1 MNVIKNINDAIKREI
16 KRLDKN
22 NLTAFDQIAFLQN
35 EIRLMRETMDL
46 MQEELKKQH
55 YSNALEER
63 DRTIQE
69 LKQEIR
75 KLENH
80 IDIWVPKEQY

>member
-1 MNVIKNINDAIKREI
+1 MNIIKNINDAIKREI

>member
-1 MNVIKNINDAIKREI
+1 MNIIKNINDAIKREI

-22 NLTAFDQIAFLQN
+22 NLTAFDQIAFLEN

-80 IDIWVPKEQY
+80 ISIWVPEQQS